1 MSQRCQT
8 LAQIEQRRLVAVLR
22 APCSELLVRAAR
34 AIHEGGIPVIE
45 VTLGV
50 PGAFEAL
57 GQLAHGLAGQIVLGA
72 GTVLD
77 VPTARNAV
85 SAGAR
90 FVVSPILDPE
100 IVEATHSLDAVAIP
114 GALTPTEIR
123 AATRTGADLV
133 KVFPCSAVGGPDY
146 VRGIRAPFPDIK
158 LVAMGGIHLE
168 NVVDYLHSGVT
179 AVGLG
184 AGLVDWVRLERE
196 GDQVLIGQAR
206 RFVAAVN
213 NGR

>member
-1 MSQRCQT
+1 M
-8 LAQIEQRRLVAVLR
+8 IAVLR
-22 APCSELLVRAAR
+22 APSCELLVRAAR
-34 AIHEGGIPVIE
+34 AIHAGGIPIIE
-45 VTLGV
+45 ITLGL
-50 PGAFEAL
+50 PGALEAF
-57 GQLAHGLAGQIVLGA
+57 GQLAAGLGSQIVLGA

-77 VPTARNAV
+77 ATAARDAV

-100 IVEATHSLDAVAIP
+100 IVEVTHSLDAVAIP

-123 AATRTGADLV
+123 NATRAGADLV

-146 VRGIRAPFPDIK
+146 VRGVRAPFPDIK

-168 NVVDYLHSGVT
+168 NVVDYLHSGVA

-184 AGLVDWVRLERE
+184 AGLVDWARLERE

-206 RFVAAVN
+206 RFVAALA